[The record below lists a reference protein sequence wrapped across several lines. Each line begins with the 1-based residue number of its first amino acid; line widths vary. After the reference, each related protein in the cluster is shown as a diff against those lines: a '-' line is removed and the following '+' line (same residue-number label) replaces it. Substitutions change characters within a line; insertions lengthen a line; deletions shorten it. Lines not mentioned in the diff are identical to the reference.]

1 MFLFL
6 DVNCR
11 ELFVNFFFLTAN
23 FANFTNWLAQVN
35 FGLITRIAYAG
46 RPGSAGFGWLAC
58 DFCGREVVRLILEFA
73 VSKSF

>member
-1 MFLFL
+1 MFLFLFL

-11 ELFVNFFFLTAN
+11 ELFVNFSFLTAN

-46 RPGSAGFGWLAC
+46 RPGSAGFG
-58 DFCGREVVRLILEFA
+58 
-73 VSKSF
+73 